1 MSEKT
6 NQEEREYTP
15 QEIRQMQEKTI
26 AYYKSQEK
34 VLAVQCS
41 VEEYKARIKKAQFEA
56 FDYSMRMMQI
66 NQAMQDAAEEEEEA
80 EKKVAENAQA
90 NESVLTKE
98 E

>member
-6 NQEEREYTP
+6 NQEEREYT
-15 QEIRQMQEKTI
+15 QEEIQAMQQKTI

-34 VLAVQCS
+34 VLAAQCT

-66 NQAMQDAAEEEEEA
+66 NQAMQDAAEEEEKEA
-80 EKKVAENAQA
+80 ETKKE
-90 NESVLTKE
+90 
-98 E
+98 

>member
-6 NQEEREYTP
+6 NQEEREYTQ
-15 QEIRQMQEKTI
+15 QEIRAMQEKTI

-34 VLAVQCS
+34 VLAAQCT

-66 NQAMQDAAEEEEEA
+66 NQAMQDAADEEKE
-80 EKKVAENAQA
+80 V
-90 NESVLTKE
+90 NESETKE

>member
-1 MSEKT
+1 MSEQT

-15 QEIRQMQEKTI
+15 QEIRAMQEKTL

-34 VLAVQCS
+34 VLATQCA
-41 VEEYKARIKKAQFEA
+41 VEEYKARIKKAQFDA

-66 NQAMQDAAEEEEEA
+66 NQAMQDAAEEEEKEA
-80 EKKVAENAQA
+80 K
-90 NESVLTKE
+90 ESETKE

>member
-1 MSEKT
+1 MSEQT

-15 QEIRQMQEKTI
+15 QEIRAMQEKTI

-34 VLAVQCS
+34 VLAAQCT

-66 NQAMQDAAEEEEEA
+66 NQAMQDAAEEEEKEA
-80 EKKVAENAQA
+80 K
-90 NESVLTKE
+90 ESKTKE
-98 E
+98 K

>member
-1 MSEKT
+1 MSEQT

-15 QEIRQMQEKTI
+15 QEIRAMQEKTI

-34 VLAVQCS
+34 VLATQCL
-41 VEEYKARIKKAQFEA
+41 VEELKARIKKAQFEA

-66 NQAMQDAAEEEEEA
+66 NQAMQDAAEEEEKE
-80 EKKVAENAQA
+80 A
-90 NESVLTKE
+90 NESETKE

>member
-1 MSEKT
+1 MSEQT

-15 QEIRQMQEKTI
+15 QEIRAMQEKTI

-34 VLAVQCS
+34 VLTAQCN
-41 VEEYKARIKKAQFEA
+41 VEELKARIKKAQFDA

-66 NQAMQDAAEEEEEA
+66 NQAMKDAAEEEEA
-80 EKKVAENAQA
+80 EQNKAET
-90 NESVLTKE
+90 ETKE

>member
-1 MSEKT
+1 
-6 NQEEREYTP
+6 
-15 QEIRQMQEKTI
+15 MQEKTI

-34 VLAVQCS
+34 VLAAQCT

-66 NQAMQDAAEEEEEA
+66 NQAMQDAADEEKEV
-80 EKKVAENAQA
+80 K
-90 NESVLTKE
+90 ESETKE

>member
-1 MSEKT
+1 MSEQT

-15 QEIRQMQEKTI
+15 QEIRAMQDKTI

-34 VLAVQCS
+34 VLAAQCN
-41 VEEYKARIKKAQFEA
+41 VEELKARIKKAQFEA
-56 FDYSMRMMQI
+56 FDYSMRLIQI
-66 NQAMQDAAEEEEEA
+66 NQAVNDAIEKEEVEKEAAES
-80 EKKVAENAQA
+80 AQA

>member
-6 NQEEREYTP
+6 NQEEREYTQ
-15 QEIRQMQEKTI
+15 QEIRAMQEKTI

-34 VLAVQCS
+34 VLAAQCT

-66 NQAMQDAAEEEEEA
+66 NQAMQDAADEEKEV
-80 EKKVAENAQA
+80 K
-90 NESVLTKE
+90 ESETKE

>member
-1 MSEKT
+1 MSEQT
-6 NQEEREYTP
+6 NQQEREYTP
-15 QEIRQMQEKTI
+15 QEIRAMQEKTI

-34 VLAVQCS
+34 VLAAQCS

-66 NQAMQDAAEEEEEA
+66 NQAMQDAAEEEEA
-80 EKKVAENAQA
+80 EEKAQA

>member
-1 MSEKT
+1 MSEQT

-15 QEIRQMQEKTI
+15 QEIRAMQEKTI

-66 NQAMQDAAEEEEEA
+66 NQAMQDAAEEEEA
-80 EKKVAENAQA
+80 EKNKVEQ
-90 NESVLTKE
+90 ETKE

>member
-66 NQAMQDAAEEEEEA
+66 NQAMQDAAEEEKE
-80 EKKVAENAQA
+80 AENAQA

>member
-1 MSEKT
+1 MSEQT

-15 QEIRQMQEKTI
+15 QEIRAMQEKTI

-34 VLAVQCS
+34 VLAAQCT
-41 VEEYKARIKKAQFEA
+41 VEEFKARIKKAQFEA

-66 NQAMQDAAEEEEEA
+66 NQAMKDAAEEEEA
-80 EKKVAENAQA
+80 EKETAENAQA